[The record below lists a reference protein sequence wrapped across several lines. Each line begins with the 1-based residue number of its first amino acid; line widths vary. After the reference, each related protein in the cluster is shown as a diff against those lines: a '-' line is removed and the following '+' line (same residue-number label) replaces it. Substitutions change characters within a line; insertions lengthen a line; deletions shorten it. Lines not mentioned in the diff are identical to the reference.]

1 MRFDA
6 LIARAVTWRGV
17 VGRRWYAAIGAVLI
31 AIKYGLDRALAAAFD
46 RTWTYADYWSPSAY
60 AIEDLPAG
68 ERGFYV
74 ALLALAVPFALVG
87 LSLTIRRLRDADLP
101 LGLVALFFVPVVN
114 LVFFVVLSLAPPR
127 DPAPEQAAA
136 PRPAGRPRLGLL
148 DSQIGSALAGIALTA
163 VLGVALA
170 AFATEALENYGW
182 GLFVGLPFCLGLLS
196 VLVYGH
202 AEARSV
208 GSCVAVGVLA
218 AVLSSTGLLF
228 VGLEGAICVV
238 MALPLSAPLAALGAL
253 TGYAIQRRGA
263 APATATTLTGV
274 ALALPMLMGVEDS
287 AQRRPVVAPVTS
299 SIVIDAPPEAVWRHV
314 VSFSEL
320 PEEREAI
327 FRTGIAYP
335 IEARMEGRGVGAV
348 RRCRF
353 STGDFV
359 EPITVW
365 DEPRL
370 LRFSVRSQ
378 PPPMKEVSPWG
389 GVRPPHLDGFLRSRQ
404 GQFRLVRLSGGRT
417 LLRGTT
423 WYENRMWPAAY
434 WRGWSDALIHKIHM
448 RVLRHVA
455 ALSEA
460 A

>member
-1 MRFDA
+1 
-6 LIARAVTWRGV
+6 
-17 VGRRWYAAIGAVLI
+17 
-31 AIKYGLDRALAAAFD
+31 
-46 RTWTYADYWSPSAY
+46 
-60 AIEDLPAG
+60 
-68 ERGFYV
+68 
-74 ALLALAVPFALVG
+74 
-87 LSLTIRRLRDADLP
+87 
-101 LGLVALFFVPVVN
+101 VPVVN

-127 DPAPEQAAA
+127 LASPRSAPAPAPAPARGRARAVARSRLASAAA
-136 PRPAGRPRLGLL
+136 GC
-148 DSQIGSALAGIALTA
+148 ALTA
-163 VLGVALA
+163 VLGIALA

-202 AEARSV
+202 DEPRDL
-208 GSCVAVGVLA
+208 GSCIVVGVLSA
-218 AVLSSTGLLF
+218 ALSSLGLLF
-228 VGLEGAICVV
+228 IGLEGAICVV
-238 MALPLSAPLAALGAL
+238 MALPLSAPLAATGAL
-253 TGYAIQRRGA
+253 TGYAIQRRDAGPA
-263 APATATTLTGV
+263 VTAPALCGV
-274 ALALPMLMGVEDS
+274 ALALPLLMGVEDT
-287 AQRRPVVAPVTS
+287 ADRRPVVAPVTT
-299 SIVIDAPPEAVWRHV
+299 SIVVDAPPEVVWRNV

-320 PEEREAI
+320 PDAREAV

-378 PPPMKEVSPWG
+378 PPPMREVSPWG
-389 GVRPPHLDGFLRSRQ
+389 AVRPPHLDGFLRSRQ
-404 GQFRLVRLSGGRT
+404 GQFRLTRLPGGRT
-417 LLRGTT
+417 LLLGTT

-434 WRGWSDALIHKIHM
+434 WRGWSDELIHRIHL

-455 ALSEA
+455 DLSTAPPARA
-460 A
+460 AR